1 MRFVSVFTLSK
12 FFILKLAT
20 DMISIE
26 NFLSADIGQVTD
38 FRGVKLDRWT
48 KSVIEIGSLN
58 QPLEQFM
65 FSVL

>member
-1 MRFVSVFTLSK
+1 MQFVSVFTFSK
-12 FFILKLAT
+12 FLILKLAT
-20 DMISIE
+20 DLIPIE
-26 NFLSADIGQVTD
+26 NFLSAEIRQVAD

>member
-1 MRFVSVFTLSK
+1 MSVFTFSK

-26 NFLSADIGQVTD
+26 DFLSAEIGQVTD
-38 FRGVKLDRWT
+38 FRGIKLDRWP
-48 KSVIEIGSLN
+48 KLVIENGSLN

-65 FSVL
+65 FSLL